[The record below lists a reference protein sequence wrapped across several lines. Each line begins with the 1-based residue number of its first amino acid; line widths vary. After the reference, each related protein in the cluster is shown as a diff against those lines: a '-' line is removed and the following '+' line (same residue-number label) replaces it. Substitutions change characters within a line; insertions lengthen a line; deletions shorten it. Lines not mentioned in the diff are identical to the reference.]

1 MFLRSVR
8 NYATKEN
15 SAVDKADAV
24 INKGLKSAG
33 DYTGVI
39 FGLFTA
45 SIVGLKCIEI
55 VPAGQVGIVDLFGQV
70 NENTLMPGFHLIN
83 PLCKV
88 RHFSL
93 KTQNIEENVVV
104 PTSEGANV
112 GLEVAVLYRLDPVGV
127 RDLYLKVGPDFGT
140 VVLRPQIRSV
150 VRDVV
155 ARYEAKSL
163 YSSGRGLIANE
174 TFKELTLELEKRGI
188 VPEQILLKKIAL
200 PQNLT
205 AAIENKLAM
214 EQESERMKFV
224 LVKERQEAER
234 KKIMAKGIADFQE
247 IVTHGVNEDFL
258 RWKGIEATEKLANST
273 NAKVVVIGSGKDG
286 LPIILGGGSGKSS
299 SW

>member
-1 MFLRSVR
+1 VQRKKYGSGLIF
-8 NYATKEN
+8 A
-15 SAVDKADAV
+15 AVGGGLVA
-24 INKGLKSAG
+24 LKS
-33 DYTGVI
+33 I
-39 FGLFTA
+39 Q
-45 SIVGLKCIEI
+45 II
-55 VPAGQVGIVDLFGQV
+55 PAGQVGVVDLFGQV
-70 NENTLMPGFHLIN
+70 RETTLMPGFHIIN

-93 KTQNIEENVVV
+93 KTQNIEEEIVV

-112 GLEVAVLYRLDPVGV
+112 GLTLAVLYRLDPVGV
-127 RDLYLKVGPDFGT
+127 RDLYLKVGPDFGA

-163 YSSGRGLIANE
+163 YSSERGMIASE
-174 TFKELTLELEKRGI
+174 TFKELSIELKKRGI

-200 PQNLT
+200 PVNLT
-205 AAIENKLAM
+205 KAIENKLAM

-247 IVTHGVNEDFL
+247 IVTTGVTEDFL
-258 RWKGIEATEKLANST
+258 RWKGIEATEKLAASK
-273 NAKVVVIGSGKDG
+273 NAKIVVIGSGKDG
-286 LPIILGGGSGKSS
+286 LPLILGGGSGGKSG
-299 SW
+299 W